1 MGPKEN
7 TGICGIIGGMSHFSS
22 DKYKPLIHEQ
32 VNKARG
38 EYRCADIMTRDVDFQ
53 RIRDHM
59 LAGRWSEIGIEMA
72 EIAAWMVDGGADRVA
87 IATNTVHKVAP
98 QVIERIGEEHFLHIG
113 DCVARQCHKRGANKV
128 LLLGTAATMSG
139 DFLRGRLEQNRLT
152 VVVPDYE
159 TQGMIDDIIFKEL
172 VVNGEASDLAISLY
186 ITALENLL
194 QSNPIDA
201 IILGCTEL
209 SMLVAPFELCHAR
222 ELLERNGK
230 PFQAIDST
238 EAQIAA
244 LAQVCLGRWEPTL
257 PQ

>member
-1 MGPKEN
+1 MDPKRA

-22 DKYKPLIHEQ
+22 DKYKPRIHEQ
-32 VNKARG
+32 INKARG
-38 EYRCADIMTRDVDFQ
+38 GYSCADIMTRDVNFQ

-59 LAGRWSEIGIEMA
+59 VADRWDELGKEMA
-72 EIAAWMVDGGADRVA
+72 EIAAWMVEGGADRVA

-113 DCVARQCHKRGANKV
+113 DCIARQCYECGAKVV

-139 DFLRGRLEQNRLT
+139 DFIRGRLEQNGLT
-152 VVVPDYE
+152 VITPDYE

-186 ITALENLL
+186 TTALKNRL
-194 QSNPIDA
+194 SSDPVDA

-209 SMLVAPFELCHAR
+209 SMLVRPFDLCHSS
-222 ELLERNGK
+222 EMLKHNGK
-230 PFQAIDST
+230 PFEAIDST
-238 EAQIAA
+238 EAQITA
-244 LAQVCLGRWEPTL
+244 LAQVCLGRWKPTL